1 MIENTST
8 WKVTNRVQPA
18 SSWTSSNFDDSD
30 WDTYTGRTSVSK
42 VGTVYARKTVQGID
56 DMAAYEL
63 TLYVQYGV
71 VVYVNGVEVRRV
83 NMPSQ
88 GFG

>member
-1 MIENTST
+1 M
-8 WKVTNRVQPA
+8 
-18 SSWTSSNFDDSD
+18 
-30 WDTYTGRTSVSK
+30 SK

-63 TLYVQYGV
+63 TWYVQYGV

-83 NMPSQ
+83 NMPS
-88 GFG
+88 